1 MGPDYYTNK
10 YLDLIDELKNGIAS
24 KADQPLDELFNFVL
38 EKTLSPVKD
47 DLLFALG
54 LEKAPGEFFI
64 EIDTGD
70 RSSLVYLTLRLNEI
84 KNYDFIWAE
93 IVDNNR
99 IGDREAREALLLEVN
114 SCKLTVPGVIE
125 AAERIIKTCK
135 VGRIR

>member
-1 MGPDYYTNK
+1 MRSDYYTNK
-10 YLDLIDELKNGIAS
+10 YLDLLGRLKDEIDQRS
-24 KADQPLDELFNFVL
+24 DQPLDELFNFVL

-54 LEKAPGEFFI
+54 LAKAPGEFFI

-70 RSSLVYLTLRLNEI
+70 RSNMVYLTLRLNEI

-99 IGDREAREALLLEVN
+99 IGKREAREALLLEVN
-114 SCKLTVPGVIE
+114 SCKLTVPGIIE
-125 AAERIIKTCK
+125 EAERIIKTCK

>member
-1 MGPDYYTNK
+1 MRSDYYTNK
-10 YLDLIDELKNGIAS
+10 YLDLRGRLKDEIDQRS
-24 KADQPLDELFNFVL
+24 DQPLDELFNFVL

-54 LEKAPGEFFI
+54 LAKAPGEFFI

-70 RSSLVYLTLRLNEI
+70 RSNMVYLTLRLNEI

-99 IGDREAREALLLEVN
+99 IGKREAREVLLLEVN
-114 SCKLTVPGVIE
+114 SCKLTVPGIIE
-125 AAERIIKTCK
+125 EAERIIKTCK
-135 VGRIR
+135 VERVG